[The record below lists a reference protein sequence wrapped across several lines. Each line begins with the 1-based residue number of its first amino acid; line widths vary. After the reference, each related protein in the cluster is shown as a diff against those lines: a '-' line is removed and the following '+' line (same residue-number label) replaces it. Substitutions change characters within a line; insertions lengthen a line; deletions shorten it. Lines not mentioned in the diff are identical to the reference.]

1 MQTLDDMTLVREF
14 ATRQSEAAFETLVAR
29 HLDLVYSAAV
39 RQVGDAHLAEE
50 VTQAVFILLAR
61 KAGSLR
67 DGILLIGWL
76 FKTTRYAA
84 SAQRRANTRRQ
95 RLETEAHMETS
106 TLETPAETAWPH
118 IAPLLDEALAKLN
131 ETDRR
136 AVLLRYFEGRTL
148 AEVGA
153 TLALNEEAARKRVTR
168 GLEKLRKYFVKRGVT
183 LTATVIASAVAA
195 NSVQAAPV
203 GLAVTVKAAALA
215 AAGTGTFTL
224 LQFMTMTKVKL
235 GISALVVA
243 GATTA
248 LVVQHQSQTKL
259 HKENESLM
267 QQLTQLQTDNESIS
281 NRLAEANRNNA
292 ISLDELNELLKLR
305 ADVTRLR
312 RENETVTAA
321 AKKSQADADSA
332 VQALMN
338 TPPIKTF
345 ASVTSDDLA
354 WNEAIITGGW
364 KTPSGKRM
372 FHIASAVQGTDKEG
386 HQTPLI
392 LSRQLEITEDACE
405 RLGLKKFYREGQ
417 TTFFDEKLTKEQSS
431 AIMDATQKSDG
442 VKTLEEANALVNTG
456 DVTMG
461 RWGVSQHFHKHQ
473 TPSGDE
479 YSVGSAVLLDSI
491 LSADGQSV
499 HLVMFS
505 QYNALTRPEADIV
518 EQQGSKNNSK

>member
-1 MQTLDDMTLVREF
+1 MSGRH
-14 ATRQSEAAFETLVAR
+14 AR
-29 HLDLVYSAAV
+29 
-39 RQVGDAHLAEE
+39 RDAK
-50 VTQAVFILLAR
+50 TNP
-61 KAGSLR
+61 
-67 DGILLIGWL
+67 IG
-76 FKTTRYAA
+76 TT
-84 SAQRRANTRRQ
+84 T
-95 RLETEAHMETS
+95 
-106 TLETPAETAWPH
+106 
-118 IAPLLDEALAKLN
+118 
-131 ETDRR
+131 
-136 AVLLRYFEGRTL
+136 
-148 AEVGA
+148 
-153 TLALNEEAARKRVTR
+153 
-168 GLEKLRKYFVKRGVT
+168 
-183 LTATVIASAVAA
+183 
-195 NSVQAAPV
+195 
-203 GLAVTVKAAALA
+203 
-215 AAGTGTFTL
+215 
-224 LQFMTMTKVKL
+224 
-235 GISALVVA
+235 

-248 LVVQHQSQTKL
+248 LVVQHQTQTKL
-259 HKENESLM
+259 REANESLM

-305 ADVTRLR
+305 ADVTRLSQ
-312 RENETVTAA
+312 ENETVTAA

-386 HQTPLI
+386 HQIPL
-392 LSRQLEITEDACE
+392 LVSRQLEITEDACE

-417 TTFFDEKLTKEQSS
+417 TTFFDEKLTKEQYS
-431 AIMDATQKSDG
+431 AIIDATQQSDG
-442 VKTLEEANALVNTG
+442 VKILEEANALVNTG
-456 DVTMG
+456 DLHMG
-461 RWGVSQHFHKHQ
+461 RWGASQHFHKHQ

-479 YSVGSAVLLDSI
+479 YSVGSAVLLDPI

-518 EQQGSKNNSK
+518 EQQGLKNNSK